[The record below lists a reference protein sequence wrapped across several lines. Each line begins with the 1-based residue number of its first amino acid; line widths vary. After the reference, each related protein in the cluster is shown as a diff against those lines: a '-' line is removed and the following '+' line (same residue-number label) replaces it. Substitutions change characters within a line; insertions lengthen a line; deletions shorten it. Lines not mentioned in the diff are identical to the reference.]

1 MTGLDHNRIALVVA
15 RSADG
20 DASGQPYEEVATGY
34 FLTGDLVLTARH
46 VGDRPDCVFTVR
58 AEVGG
63 SGEDQWSDATRVWT
77 GAGDVDAMLLRTT
90 RRFGNWETPALQA
103 SVESGD
109 WKSSAYARVASDE
122 EHANRKTLPLHGS
135 FGLSRGQGVPELALR
150 TAQNIAPEWEDYW
163 MGISGAPVFSTEPG
177 VGGIIGIITDAN
189 RAMLNGLV
197 GLPATRLLND
207 IRFRSIITPS
217 YLGELPSKPW
227 CLVLTSES
235 SAPELIGQV
244 GDVLAGFRDEEPR
257 VGELHREPIELPVL
271 EAISSIENWA
281 ATVDALARAD
291 YLIAD
296 VTSFEPAVMLLLG
309 IRSVLRRGV
318 SVSVAEG
325 ELASHLSTVPFN
337 VQETR
342 VLSYDDDNFYDDLR
356 RAMAEGAAN
365 LARDPNYLDLPAYH
379 AVRAPRPESWA
390 EDDAKSLLVLCSF
403 SAEYSRFYW
412 QKLRPIIRG
421 RTGREPQRM
430 LDLRSPRLVG
440 QALYEQTRWSS
451 RCLIDWTEWRPNV
464 FFELGVRL
472 ACCQHD
478 ALCIIQRHS
487 LTASSGAGS
496 RSSELQQRALL
507 SRLLNP
513 VEYDPTNPGQA
524 LRSALES
531 WPSTLPARD
540 DTAPS
545 RSALPQ
551 AATFEVAQA
560 SFLWQQDAM
569 LTPPHI
575 EQRAGAERILGK
587 DQERLPERLV
597 LFADNEHFDA
607 RLTNA
612 VRERWIAAWL
622 YLQHL
627 STADTCPEDIR
638 AELTRVSRL
647 VQRALDGSSDPRHT
661 KLQRRIRELLRTERA
676 RRRTREEGH
685 GDDG

>member
-1 MTGLDHNRIALVVA
+1 MTRLDHNRIALVVA
-15 RSADG
+15 TSTDG
-20 DASGQPYEEVATGY
+20 AASGQPYEEVATGY

-46 VGDRPDCVFTVR
+46 VGDRPDCAFSVR

-63 SGEDQWSDATRVWT
+63 LGEGPWSDAAPVWI
-77 GAGDVDAMLLRTT
+77 GVGDVDAMLLRTT
-90 RRFGNWETPALQA
+90 RRFGDWEAPTLRV
-103 SVESGD
+103 SVESGT
-109 WKSSAYARVASDE
+109 WESSGYARVAADQNQE
-122 EHANRKTLPLHGS
+122 NRKTLPLHGS
-135 FGLSRGQGVPELALR
+135 FGLSLGQGVPELALQ
-150 TAQNIAPEWEDYW
+150 TEQNIAPEWESYW
-163 MGISGAPVFSTEPG
+163 KGISGAPVFSTEPG
-177 VGGIIGIITDAN
+177 IGGLIGVITDAN
-189 RAMLNGLV
+189 RALLNGLV

-207 IRFRSIITPS
+207 IHLRSIITPS
-217 YLGELPSKPW
+217 YLGPLPSKPW
-227 CLVLTSES
+227 CLVLTSEN
-235 SAPELIGQV
+235 SASELIGQV

-257 VGELHREPIELPVL
+257 VGELDKEPIELPVL
-271 EAISSIENWA
+271 EAVRSVENWA

-318 SVSVAEG
+318 SVSVTKG
-325 ELASHLSTVPFN
+325 GLASHTSTVPFN

-342 VLSYDDDNFYDDLR
+342 VLSYDDEDFYDDLR

-379 AVRAPRPESWA
+379 AVRAPRPETWP

-403 SAEYSRFYW
+403 SAEYSKFYW

-421 RTGREPQRM
+421 RTGREPLRM

-451 RCLIDWTEWRPNV
+451 RCLVDWTEWRPNV

-472 ACCQHD
+472 ACSQHD
-478 ALCIIQRHS
+478 PLCIIQRNS
-487 LTASSGAGS
+487 LTESSGDES
-496 RSSELQQRALL
+496 RSSRLRQRALL
-507 SRLLNP
+507 CRLLKP
-513 VEYDPTNPGQA
+513 VEYEQANPGQA

-531 WPSTLPARD
+531 WPNPLPTRND
-540 DTAPS
+540 RAPS
-545 RSALPQ
+545 RSALPP

-575 EQRAGAERILGK
+575 EQREGAERILGK
-587 DQERLPERLV
+587 DQERRPERLI
-597 LFADNEHFDA
+597 LFADNEQFYAQLSDA
-607 RLTNA
+607 
-612 VRERWIAAWL
+612 VKERWIAAWL

-627 STADTCPEDIR
+627 STVDTCPADIR

-647 VQRALDGSSDPRHT
+647 VQRALDSSSDPRHIQ
-661 KLQRRIRELLRTERA
+661 LQRQIREFLRAERA
-676 RRRTREEGH
+676 RRRTRESD
-685 GDDG
+685 GDNG